1 MIRDAR
7 PEPPAGTASSE
18 RWLRSILLPYGT
30 AILAVSLAAAIRYQ
44 LQDLFDS
51 DLVYITFYL
60 AVAIVAVV
68 AGWGPGMVAT
78 AASAVTIHYLV
89 LQPTSSLATKGT
101 AATASL
107 VLFSVMGVAIS
118 GLAGI
123 MRRLQTKTAR
133 ARETQMLESM
143 REAFFALDKEERFTA
158 VNAAMERSLDRW
170 REELLGKRIWDC
182 FPEGV
187 GSLFHLALRVA
198 MSEGTPVH
206 DELYYAPRKVWY
218 DVQAYP
224 SAEGLIVHF
233 RDVTD
238 RKLAIMALAESEQRL
253 AAAIGVGSCPI
264 GGFDRASVH
273 RVLGIDETKHEVALI
288 LCLGYRAQPQPLKR
302 RLPLAELVEYR

>member
-1 MIRDAR
+1 
-7 PEPPAGTASSE
+7 
-18 RWLRSILLPYGT
+18 
-30 AILAVSLAAAIRYQ
+30 
-44 LQDLFDS
+44 
-51 DLVYITFYL
+51 
-60 AVAIVAVV
+60 
-68 AGWGPGMVAT
+68 
-78 AASAVTIHYLV
+78 
-89 LQPTSSLATKGT
+89 
-101 AATASL
+101 
-107 VLFSVMGVAIS
+107 
-118 GLAGI
+118 
-123 MRRLQTKTAR
+123 MRRLQTKAAR